1 MKALRNAT
9 LAAALAVAAPLAS
22 ASGLIEVINES
33 DTLVQPYFKSTC
45 WGWAIAPG
53 TTGWVSF
60 GNIGPSG
67 GRFAWDFTD
76 PALTDANCAHP
87 VIEFTYGVNGV
98 PPPDPQK
105 GNRQAAVQFS
115 PDTNATFQVGKS
127 LYSKELA
134 GPGDLG
140 R

>member
-1 MKALRNAT
+1 MKAIRKAT
-9 LAAALAVAAPLAS
+9 LAAALALAAPLAWS
-22 ASGLIEVINES
+22 SGQIEVINES
-33 DTLVQPYFKSTC
+33 TTLIQPYFKSTC
-45 WGWAIAPG
+45 WGWAIPAG
-53 TTGWVSF
+53 TTGWVNF
-60 GNIGPSG
+60 GNIAGFG
-67 GRFAWDFTD
+67 GRFTWDFTD
-76 PALTDANCAHP
+76 TALTDPDCAHP

-115 PDTNATFQVGKS
+115 PDTNTVFQIGKS